1 MTHDKVFFLLKT
13 FFLKFYF
20 LSLCC
25 MSNIFRNCF
34 WKTCRQTA
42 ASSRLSN
49 VRRYYIGFALWL
61 VQKIGAPFQPI
72 RWKRKQTT
80 TKSLTFLRALGCLP
94 IHNWVLQ
101 AKFNV
106 FLYSLWSISH
116 LPTSHHYDYLTTR
129 VVFFFSFTVCRRRLD
144 LAFLIDGSG
153 SIEAYGRGNFRRC
166 LNFVKRVVASF
177 GISPSQTRVGIV
189 LFSSRARLIA
199 NFRSYRNKQ
208 SVLHA
213 IGRIRYPRGGTR
225 IGRALRFAKYQLF
238 RKRTSRRKVSV
249 KIIFF
254 LISLTDCSHT
264 NRTFFLPT

>member
-1 MTHDKVFFLLKT
+1 
-13 FFLKFYF
+13 
-20 LSLCC
+20 

-34 WKTCRQTA
+34 WKICRQTA

-72 RWKRKQTT
+72 RWKLKQTT

-129 VVFFFSFTVCRRRLD
+129 VVFFF
-144 LAFLIDGSG
+144 FLYS
-153 SIEAYGRGNFRRC
+153 
-166 LNFVKRVVASF
+166 L
-177 GISPSQTRVGIV
+177 SQTSWPCLLDWRLRQYRG
-189 LFSSRARLIA
+189 LWSRKLQAMSQLRQKSRGLVRHLSIP
-199 NFRSYRNKQ
+199 NSCWYRT
-208 SVLHA
+208 V
-213 IGRIRYPRGGTR
+213 
-225 IGRALRFAKYQLF
+225 F
-238 RKRTSRRKVSV
+238 
-249 KIIFF
+249 
-254 LISLTDCSHT
+254 
-264 NRTFFLPT
+264 

>member
-34 WKTCRQTA
+34 WKICRKTA

-129 VVFFFSFTVCRRRLD
+129 VVFFFPLQFVAGVLTLPSWLTAPVVSRLMVEETSGD
-144 LAFLIDGSG
+144 VSTSSKESWPRSASLHPKLVLVSYCFLVV
-153 SIEAYGRGNFRRC
+153 RGW
-166 LNFVKRVVASF
+166 
-177 GISPSQTRVGIV
+177 SQT
-189 LFSSRARLIA
+189 LEA
-199 NFRSYRNKQ
+199 
-208 SVLHA
+208 
-213 IGRIRYPRGGTR
+213 TE
-225 IGRALRFAKYQLF
+225 
-238 RKRTSRRKVSV
+238 
-249 KIIFF
+249 
-254 LISLTDCSHT
+254 T
-264 NRTFFLPT
+264 NRACCTPLVV